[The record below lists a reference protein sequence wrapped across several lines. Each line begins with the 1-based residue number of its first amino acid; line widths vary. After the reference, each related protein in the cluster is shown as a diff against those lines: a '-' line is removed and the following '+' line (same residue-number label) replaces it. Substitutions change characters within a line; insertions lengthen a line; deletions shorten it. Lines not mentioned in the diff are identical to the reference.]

1 MKLTVFPNW
10 AAQRLNGGFSL
21 EASHP
26 LLLDRLAERL
36 GEVVLAAP
44 VHSGEA
50 RGNYAPLV
58 NPRVRFLSLGEV
70 DVGRPKWARALGY
83 IALLPRAWRAMREAD
98 FCYVFVPGHVGL
110 VVALLCRATGKPYAL
125 YFRGDWARETPRWAR
140 GLGGWLFRGA
150 DFILSTG
157 KELATEMRRF
167 APRSEA
173 VVPMSLLLHRY
184 AYPEPAELRPEAGA
198 TLLFVGEIVRA
209 KGVFDLVE
217 VVARL
222 RATHE
227 LDVRLILV
235 GAGADRP
242 GLEDLVRAKNLTGFV
257 HFLGSVSDPARLRDI
272 YRESDVF
279 CLPTYGEGF
288 PRVIYEAMTFS
299 LPVLTTPVGQIPRVV
314 EDGRNGLLHPPGDVA
329 ALESCL
335 ARVVSDASFRSRLG
349 EAGRATIEP
358 MAASWRNA
366 SHGDQVLKW
375 LATERRA

>member
-10 AAQRLNGGFSL
+10 AAQRVNGGFSL

-26 LLLDRLAERL
+26 LLLDRLAEGL

-70 DVGRPKWARALGY
+70 DVGRPKWARAFGY
-83 IALLPRAWRAMREAD
+83 LTLLPLAWRAVRAAD
-98 FCYVFVPGHVGL
+98 FCYVFIPGHVGL
-110 VVALLCRATGKPYAL
+110 VVALLCRVTGKPYAL
-125 YFRGDWARETPRWAR
+125 YFRGDWRNETPPWAR

-157 KELATEMRRF
+157 RELAAEMGRF
-167 APRSEA
+167 TPRSEA

-184 AYPEPAELRPEAGA
+184 SYPEPLGSPSG
-198 TLLFVGEIVRA
+198 TGTSLLFVGEIVRA

-217 VVARL
+217 ALARL
-222 RATHE
+222 RAGHG
-227 LDVRLILV
+227 LDVRLRLV
-235 GAGADRP
+235 GVGADRP
-242 GLEDLVRAKNLTGFV
+242 ELERLIRAKNLTEFV
-257 HFLGSVSDPARLRDI
+257 HFLGSVTDPEQLRDL
-272 YRESDVF
+272 YRGSDVF

-299 LPVLTTPVGQIPRVV
+299 LPIVTTPVGQIPRVV

-329 ALESCL
+329 MLESCL
-335 ARVVSDASFRSRLG
+335 ARMVSDVSLRRELG
-349 EAGRATIEP
+349 VAGRATVEP
-358 MAASWRNA
+358 MAASWRKE

-375 LATERRA
+375 LTAERPA